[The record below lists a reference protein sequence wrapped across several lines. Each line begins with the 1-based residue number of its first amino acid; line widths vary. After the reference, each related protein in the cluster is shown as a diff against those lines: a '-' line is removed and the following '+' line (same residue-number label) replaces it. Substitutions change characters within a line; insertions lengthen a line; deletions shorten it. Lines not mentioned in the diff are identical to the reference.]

1 MRLHCTDSGRG
12 WCNSHLA
19 VYDIAMTAVPAWP
32 PASTPRLF
40 VEQAL
45 AIDLSI
51 HLEGNAAHYL
61 RNVMRLGDGDP
72 LILCDDI
79 TGAWLAR
86 CSPVGKRA
94 VEARVER
101 HLHPREEVPDLWLC
115 FAPVKK
121 AALDWLV
128 EKATELGAARLV
140 PVITD
145 RTIVDRVNGDRMRAI
160 ATEAAEQC
168 GRTALPNIMPPV
180 KLAAL
185 LADWPA
191 DRALLFADEAGGAD
205 AAAAVRA
212 APAPAAWLIGP
223 EGGFTDRERTLI
235 LAHPATRRVSLGP
248 RILRAET
255 AALAAAALWMGLHNI
270 TSADGYDT

>member
-1 MRLHCTDSGRG
+1 
-12 WCNSHLA
+12 
-19 VYDIAMTAVPAWP
+19 MTATPAWP
-32 PASTPRLF
+32 PASTPRLY
-40 VEQAL
+40 VEAPL
-45 AIDLSI
+45 AEGAVVHI
-51 HLEGNAAHYL
+51 EGNAAHYL

-72 LILCDDI
+72 IILFDDAS
-79 TGAWLAR
+79 GEWRAR
-86 CSPVGKRA
+86 VGLTGKRA
-94 VEARVER
+94 VDAVVGER
-101 HLHPREEVPDLWLC
+101 LRPREPVPDLWLC

-160 ATEAAEQC
+160 AIEAAEQC
-168 GRTALPNIMPPV
+168 GRTALPQIAAPI
-180 KLAAL
+180 KLMAL

-191 DRALLFADEAGGAD
+191 ERALLFADEAGGD
-205 AAAAVRA
+205 PAAIAVAA

-223 EGGFTDRERTLI
+223 EGGFTDRERAAI
-235 LAHPATRRVSLGP
+235 LAHPAARRVSLGP

-255 AALAAAALWMGLHNI
+255 AALAAVALWTAAHVR
-270 TSADGYDT
+270 